1 MIGTKLA
8 HYEITSHLGTGG
20 MGEVY
25 QATDSKLRRSVAIKL
40 LPAAFASDPDRL
52 SRFRREAQLLASLNH
67 PNIAHIYG
75 LEESGDTR
83 CIVME
88 LIEGETLQA
97 RLKKGPIPVDEALV
111 IARQILE
118 ALEAAHE
125 KGVIHRD
132 LKPGNVMLTSDGRAK
147 VLDFGL
153 AKAYDANPANATLS
167 NSPTMASMAA
177 TNAGVILGTAA
188 YMSPEQAKGKEVDRR
203 TDIFA
208 FGAVLY
214 EMLTGYPA
222 FEGEDVAEILGTVLK
237 LDPDWTRLSENVRPR
252 VREILKV
259 CLQKDVKK
267 RRQTATDVRID
278 LEHAVTEPVATT
290 ATAVP
295 ARRSQLGWV
304 VAGVLATIVVAIVVW
319 SRWSVGPVVDRQL
332 VRLSVDLGPEAVRG
346 SGVSV
351 ILSPDGTRIAFVGR
365 ADGGLSQLYTRR
377 LDQPGPTRLAGTDSI
392 VQLPFFSPDGK
403 WIGFLQNG
411 KIKKISVDGGSP
423 VLLGDAPSSTALTG
437 FGGSWGDDN
446 NIILGSVNGLLRMAA
461 EGGTAQPLKKWA
473 GSEAPTQLYPHVLP
487 GAKAVLFNTLPQADR
502 MDNADIEVWRL
513 DTNQAKLLIHG
524 GYWPQYLPTSA
535 EAGHVIFMRDGT
547 LFAVGFDPGRLEL
560 LGTPVPLVDNV
571 AANAAIGQDSGG
583 QFAFSATGTLVY
595 LSGHAENSTY
605 PLLWLDS
612 AGKSTPLVGQ
622 PGLYSA
628 PRISP
633 DGKRVAYIAA
643 SSKGSDVWVYDF
655 DHGTPTQVTFL
666 GVANRE
672 LAWAKDS
679 KHLVYT
685 ADNALWWIRAD
696 GSGQRQPL
704 VEKLVNPRPSSFSPD
719 GRLALSVNSRSLPD
733 IWTLPID
740 LTDLDHPR
748 PGKAQAFL
756 DEPTIVE
763 VDAAF
768 SPDGKFIAYSSS
780 ESGGAEVFVRPFPG
794 PGGKWRASMAGG
806 KFPAWSAATHELFF
820 LGGDDRIMSA
830 TYSIQ
835 GDVFSAGTPHAWS
848 PTPVLRTGV
857 LQNFDVSPDGKR
869 VAILPRPIAEVSGG
883 SLHATFLLNF
893 FDDVRRRVPLSK

>member
-97 RLKKGPIPVDEALV
+97 RIKKGPIPVDEALA
-111 IARQILE
+111 IAKQILE

-153 AKAYDANPANATLS
+153 AKAYAANSANATLS

-222 FEGEDVAEILGTVLK
+222 FGGEDIAEILVAVLK
-237 LDPDWTRLSENVRPR
+237 LDPDWNRLSENVRPR
-252 VREILKV
+252 VREMLKV

-278 LEHAVTEPVATT
+278 MEHALAEPVAPI
-290 ATAVP
+290 AAAVP
-295 ARRSQLGWV
+295 ARRGQLGWV
-304 VAGVLATIVVAIVVW
+304 VAGVLAIVVAAIVVW
-319 SRWSVGPVVDRQL
+319 SQWHVAPVDRQL

-365 ADGGLSQLYTRR
+365 AEGGLSQLYTRR
-377 LDQPGPTRLAGTDSI
+377 LDQAGATRLAGTDAI
-392 VQLPFFSPDGK
+392 VHLPFFSPNGQ
-403 WIGFLQNG
+403 WIGFLQSG
-411 KIKKISVDGGSP
+411 KIKKVSVDGGSP
-423 VLLGDAPSSTALTG
+423 VILGDAPNTTALTG
-437 FGGSWGDDN
+437 FGGSWGEDN
-446 NIILGSVNGLLRMAA
+446 NIILGSVNGLLRMPAS
-461 EGGTAQPLKKWA
+461 GGIAQPLKNWA
-473 GSEAPTQLYPHVLP
+473 ASEAPTQLYPHVLP
-487 GAKAVLFNTLPQADR
+487 GAKAVLFNSLPQAAER
-502 MDNADIEVWRL
+502 MDNSDIEVWRL
-513 DTNQAKLLIHG
+513 DTNQSKMLIHG

-535 EAGHVIFMRDGT
+535 ETGHLVFMRDGT
-547 LFAVGFDPGRLEL
+547 LFGVGFDPRNLEL

-571 AANAAIGQDSGG
+571 AANGAMGQDGGG
-583 QFAFSATGTLVY
+583 QFAFSASGTLVY
-595 LSGHAENSTY
+595 LSGHVENSTY

-622 PGLYSA
+622 PGLYSS
-628 PRISP
+628 PRLSP
-633 DGKRVAYIAA
+633 DGKRLAYIAA
-643 SSKGSDVWVYDF
+643 STKGSDVWVYDF
-655 DHGTPTQVTFL
+655 DRGSPTQVTFL
-666 GVANRE
+666 GVVNRE
-672 LAWAKDS
+672 LVWAKDS

-704 VEKLVNPRPSSFSPD
+704 LEKMLNPRPSSFSPD
-719 GRLALSVNSRSLPD
+719 GLLAFSVNSRSLPD
-733 IWTLPID
+733 IWTMPID
-740 LTDLDHPR
+740 LTDPEHPR
-748 PGKAQAFL
+748 PGQAKAFL
-756 DEPTIVE
+756 EEPTIVE
-763 VDAAF
+763 VDPAF

-794 PGGKWRASMAGG
+794 PGGKWRVSMAGG
-806 KFPAWSAATHELFF
+806 KFPAWSAATHELLF
-820 LGGDDRIMSA
+820 LGSDDRIASA

-835 GDVFSAGTPHAWS
+835 GDVFSAGTPHVWS

-869 VAILPRPIAEVSGG
+869 VAILQRPVAEVSAG
-883 SLHATFLLNF
+883 SLHAIFLLNF
-893 FDDVRRRVPLSK
+893 FDDLRRRVPLAK